1 MLQAYLHN
9 KELGDTEDSKTSS
22 VWGVLQY
29 LPDNV
34 ILSLINKLL
43 DNKRPIHSEDKIT
56 KFEFWP
62 RWDPTGTINDRY
74 VEPDIYIETTNF
86 DIIIEVKKNDT
97 TDNPQ
102 YFEQWEKEILA
113 LQNEKNNKTNDIIF
127 LTLGGNDFSKSD
139 KDLIINGIRIYPIS
153 WFMLY
158 QAIDAIKNKVSKSNY
173 VRLLSDVEHFMNREG
188 YSSIKWLDELC
199 RNNKYIFPE
208 QIKIPQIW
216 KVKQIH

>member
-9 KELGDTEDSKTSS
+9 KGLENTEDSKTSS
-22 VWGVLQY
+22 VCGVLQY

-43 DNKRPIHSEDKIT
+43 GNKLPNLSEENIT

-62 RWDPTGTINDRY
+62 KWDATGTINERY
-74 VEPDIYIETTNF
+74 VEPDIYIETSNF

-97 TDNPQ
+97 TNNPQ

-113 LQNEKNNKTNDIIF
+113 LQNEKGNKTNEIIF

-139 KDLIINGIRIYPIS
+139 EDLDINGIRIYPIS

-158 QAIDAIKNKVSKSNY
+158 QAIDAIKNKVSQSNY
-173 VRLLSDVEHFMNREG
+173 VRLLSDVEHFMNRDG
-188 YSSIKWLDELC
+188 YNPIKWLDELC
-199 RNNKYIFPE
+199 SSNKYSFPE
-208 QIKIPQIW
+208 LINLPQIW
-216 KVKQIH
+216 KVKQFH